1 MSRLLGLFKK
11 ERRRQ
16 DSFGRE
22 MASVVRGR
30 HLNVDIQNWAGTKN
44 STLRHPKKRYPGG
57 GWKPARE
64 VLHPK
69 KNFSE
74 AAEAMV
80 LQPAEALEMFVK
92 LRDSIQE
99 MIVAARADAKA
110 GVIYTAEDFDSWWL
124 EDSRV
129 R

>member
-1 MSRLLGLFKK
+1 M
-11 ERRRQ
+11 
-16 DSFGRE
+16 
-22 MASVVRGR
+22 
-30 HLNVDIQNWAGTKN
+30 
-44 STLRHPKKRYPGG
+44 
-57 GWKPARE
+57 
-64 VLHPK
+64 LHPK

-129 R
+129 RR